1 MRMLAAV
8 VPGFLASALLY
19 RRTHV
24 TGFPELARYVLGGLT
39 MLVAYSILHPNDE
52 DGLRR
57 TFLALAATGVG
68 VGAARLWE
76 VLI

>member
-1 MRMLAAV
+1 MRLLMAV
-8 VPGFLASALLY
+8 LPGFLVSALLY

-24 TGFPELARYVLGGLT
+24 SGFPELARYVIGGLT
-39 MLVAYSILHPNDE
+39 VLVAYAFLYPEDE
-52 DGLRR
+52 EGLYR